1 LVLVTHSNTLANR
14 CDRVIRLTDGQIDF
28 SAARAA
34 E

>member
-1 LVLVTHSNTLANR
+1 LANR